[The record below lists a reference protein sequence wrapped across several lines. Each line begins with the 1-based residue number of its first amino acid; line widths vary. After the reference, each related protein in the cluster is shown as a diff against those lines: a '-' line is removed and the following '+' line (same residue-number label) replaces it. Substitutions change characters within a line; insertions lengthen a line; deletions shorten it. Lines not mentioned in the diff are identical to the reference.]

1 MFNEENLE
9 AFPQKSRTTQCPL
22 PPLLF
27 NTVLKELV
35 SPGSLKKKKKVYINW
50 LDVKTTVFTNDVIV
64 HLENQ
69 NKLKNVIREFKSNW
83 HIKDNSFN

>member
-9 AFPQKSRTTQCPL
+9 VFPQKSRTSQCPL

-35 SPGSLKKKKKVYINW
+35 SPGSLKKKKKY
-50 LDVKTTVFTNDVIV
+50 T
-64 HLENQ
+64 
-69 NKLKNVIREFKSNW
+69 
-83 HIKDNSFN
+83 